1 MRRLY
6 SVCVMSTQVR
16 LKPTDMHGASCPTEP
31 TTRFL
36 LSDGLKPY
44 RTKASPD
51 SILSTPKPLRSYAL
65 VLYFS
70 ISRDDAGRLRCYRP
84 SVKQGECEPARLE
97 PPKTPC
103 QLESEQHNAH

>member
-16 LKPTDMHGASCPTEP
+16 LNPTDIHGASCPTEP

-36 LSDGLKPY
+36 LFDGPKPY

-51 SILSTPKPLRSYAL
+51 SNLSTP
-65 VLYFS
+65 
-70 ISRDDAGRLRCYRP
+70 RP
-84 SVKQGECEPARLE
+84 VKA
-97 PPKTPC
+97 
-103 QLESEQHNAH
+103 S